1 MGRGNAC
8 WNVSRF
14 AIGSPPPYMVR
25 FRRGV
30 FGIEAAPRS
39 GKAPLKRGLSAE
51 LTGGF
56 SPNVPPKKTPGI
68 PFGHASSLSRG
79 DRAGEGD
86 PTANLETSRHSLPR
100 PSDHPRKAPCRREW
114 KVSSIAHGRQQAG
127 ESRVGSRSAE
137 ARGRQGTGLD
147 GKGILKDHGSLS
159 RSLVTFC
166 RRRKSLAL
174 RRNRRRCFH
183 DRPPDA
189 GRVHGTLFGGHR
201 GRSPRPHSA
210 AARRAAMAPATSSFP

>member
-1 MGRGNAC
+1 
-8 WNVSRF
+8 
-14 AIGSPPPYMVR
+14 MVR

-79 DRAGEGD
+79 DRAGGAA

-127 ESRVGSRSAE
+127 PGRVGSRSAGS
-137 ARGRQGTGLD
+137 RGRQGAGFEE
-147 GKGILKDHGSLS
+147 KEIFKDHGSLN

-166 RRRKSLAL
+166 RLRKSLAL
-174 RRNRRRCFH
+174 RRNCSRTFR
-183 DRPPDA
+183 DTPPDA
-189 GRVHGTLFGGHR
+189 GRDR
-201 GRSPRPHSA
+201 GRRGS
-210 AARRAAMAPATSSFP
+210 